1 MHGRGLRVRQSRGAG
16 LSLRVSLALAM
27 ACLQVFAAGC
37 VRDPFR
43 GMEGGGPIMSRV
55 VSRSREVLVSPW
67 DLPNTPP
74 RFPAEPGELRE
85 SPEPRT
91 RKTFIEE
98 QPTATPGFLAAG
110 WLPRGEAETMRRYMR
125 LLDAGQGPSRSML
138 ARIRREL
145 PMILETFREYD
156 LPPELALLPVVE
168 SRFESRAVS
177 VAGAAGLWQLMP
189 DTAQRFGLKVSDK
202 EDERFDMRK
211 STTAAAAYL
220 SELYRL
226 FENWPLALAAY
237 NCGEGA
243 LARAMERTGAGTL
256 SELTAACRI
265 RGKSSR
271 HLSAE
276 TLDYVPKFAGAVH
289 VLAAQTDLAG
299 LICPAN
305 GDAGQ
310 AGPGVRSSGGL
321 QDGPPQDAGSTMR
334 TIDVVFEDS
343 L

>member
-1 MHGRGLRVRQSRGAG
+1 ML
-16 LSLRVSLALAM
+16 LLI
-27 ACLQVFAAGC
+27 AGC
-37 VRDPFR
+37 VRDVFR
-43 GMEGGGPIMSRV
+43 GMDEGGPVMSKV
-55 VSRSREVLVSPW
+55 VSRSRKVLVSPSS
-67 DLPNTPP
+67 LSNTPP
-74 RFPAEPGELRE
+74 SFPAEPEELRGQSGSTTHE
-85 SPEPRT
+85 DG
-91 RKTFIEE
+91 IEE
-98 QPTATPGFLAAG
+98 QPSATPGFMAAG
-110 WLPRGEAETMRRYMR
+110 WLPRGEAETMRRYMQ
-125 LLDAGQGPSRSML
+125 LLDSGQGPAPSMM

-145 PMILETFREYD
+145 PMILETFRKYD

-189 DTAQRFGLKVSDK
+189 DTAQRFGLKVSGE

-211 STTAAAAYL
+211 STAAAAAYL

-265 RGKSSR
+265 KGKSSR
-271 HLSAE
+271 HLSDE

-299 LICPAN
+299 LICPAIDD
-305 GDAGQ
+305 GGQ
-310 AGPGVRSSGGL
+310 TGPGVRSSGGL
-321 QDGPPQDAGSTMR
+321 QGGGPQDADSTMR